1 MWVEVNN
8 RVNYP
13 IKEIL
18 GQMLHRGDLSLDDD
32 ACKYCIS
39 WLTINVATVGVS
51 LFVTSWNEH
60 PIPGIMCIPWIRLF
74 MVCAMNQDLVSS

>member
-1 MWVEVNN
+1 MSVEVNN

-18 GQMLHRGDLSLDDD
+18 GQMLQRGDLSLDDD

-60 PIPGIMCIPWIRLF
+60 PIPGKYIMYSVLTYPPHS
-74 MVCAMNQDLVSS
+74 VSI